1 MILRIALRVMD
12 REEGTKRLSKLIP
25 DLHYVVRRHVICRQD
40 TPWYMFDWER
50 EVPELQVII
59 DKILTKKQKKK
70 HRMKSKEQKKKEA
83 QERKTAHGLRTTN
96 QQLKLLESRPGFA
109 RKERA
114 KLAQKQKEGKK

>member
-1 MILRIALRVMD
+1 
-12 REEGTKRLSKLIP
+12 
-25 DLHYVVRRHVICRQD
+25 
-40 TPWYMFDWER
+40 MFDWER